1 MHKIWQDSSHFSGN
15 PTISISQILTSLF
28 HVVYCVVVA
37 VVLGSKHLSIYSS
50 LYSFIKKRNL
60 IECLTHTR
68 YLKALRVQ
76 DKTYHLAGHVQPLF
90 DVSLT
95 HQIVSSIISYSRCSF
110 CHPEVLDCKYS
121 GCLLTVHGPI
131 IAMFQNKHL
140 GHFGLTYVSGSGSL
154 SITSFYYQTT
164 SNQYCV
170 PLPLRF

>member
-131 IAMFQNKHL
+131 YSH
-140 GHFGLTYVSGSGSL
+140 VSE
-154 SITSFYYQTT
+154 QTPW
-164 SNQYCV
+164 C
-170 PLPLRF
+170 L